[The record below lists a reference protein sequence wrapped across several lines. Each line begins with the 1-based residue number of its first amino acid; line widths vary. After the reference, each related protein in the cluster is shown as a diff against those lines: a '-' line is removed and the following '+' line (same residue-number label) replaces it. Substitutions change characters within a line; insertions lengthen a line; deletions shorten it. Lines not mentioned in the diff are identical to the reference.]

1 MGWAVDRIW
10 VCCTLRRQ
18 NGGDPGDLT
27 LPCARTDC
35 YPLVP
40 VTLWGPL
47 NRIPDRER
55 LPHPP
60 GMLAD
65 LTAQLLKPQDLDAP
79 AIAEAVRALA
89 DPEQDIEAKARFLT
103 ALSRKGETTAELAG
117 FARELRA
124 LSIPVPVSDSVRRGE
139 VLDVCGTGGDRLN
152 TFNIS
157 TTVAIVCAAAGCV
170 VAKHGNR
177 AITSQSGS
185 ADVLQALGIPIELPP
200 DRAAESLD
208 RHGFAF
214 LFAPL
219 FHPAFRHIGP
229 ARRLCAE
236 RGQRTLFNFLGP
248 LLNPARPT
256 CQLVGVSRPAVC
268 EPIARTLQD
277 LGLRRAMVVCGQV
290 PTVLG
295 SDPAHLDEL
304 STLGSNTIAEFHHDR
319 GFSCTEWS
327 ASDFPLQSACLTDL
341 AGGDAAQNAQLIRD
355 ILAGRDRGPRRD
367 AVLLNASAALM
378 VAGVVRS
385 MVEGWDLAGEIMDS
399 GKATAKLNALKA
411 G

>member
-1 MGWAVDRIW
+1 
-10 VCCTLRRQ
+10 
-18 NGGDPGDLT
+18 
-27 LPCARTDC
+27 
-35 YPLVP
+35 
-40 VTLWGPL
+40 
-47 NRIPDRER
+47 
-55 LPHPP
+55 
-60 GMLAD
+60 MLAD
-65 LTAQLLKPQDLDAP
+65 LTAQLHKSQDLDASS
-79 AIAEAVRALA
+79 IAAAVRALV
-89 DPEQDIEAKARFLT
+89 DPAQDVEAKAAFLT
-103 ALSRKGETTAELAG
+103 ALATKGETTAELAG

-124 LSIPVPVSDSVRRGE
+124 LSIPVPVSDTLRQGE
-139 VLDVCGTGGDRLN
+139 ILDVCGTGGDRLN

-157 TTVAIVCAAAGCV
+157 TTVALVCAAAGCV

-200 DRAAESLD
+200 ERAAESLK

-219 FHPAFRHIGP
+219 FHPTFKHIGP

-256 CQLVGVSRPAVC
+256 CQLVGVSRPIVC
-268 EPIARTLQD
+268 KPIAQALQD
-277 LGLRRAMVVCGQV
+277 LGLRRAMVVCGLV
-290 PTVLG
+290 PAGAG
-295 SDPAHLDEL
+295 SQPAHLDEL

-327 ASDFPLQSACLTDL
+327 ASDFPLQPASLGDL
-341 AGGDAAQNAQLIRD
+341 AGGDAARNAQIIRD
-355 ILAGRDRGPRRD
+355 ILSGSDRGPRRD

-378 VAGVVRS
+378 VAGIVRT
-385 MVEGWDLAGEIMDS
+385 MVEGWDLAGEILDS
-399 GKATAKLNALKA
+399 GKASAKLSALQTA
-411 G
+411 